1 MKYETKYAKMSLSS
15 FSVDQVLLNM
25 VPILKCDYYTWWD
38 SIGNKLIFFSFRSTC
53 QLEITSYLGMEA
65 HAHFLLSVLGPHLD

>member
-25 VPILKCDYYTWWD
+25 VPILKCDYYT
-38 SIGNKLIFFSFRSTC
+38 
-53 QLEITSYLGMEA
+53 
-65 HAHFLLSVLGPHLD
+65 